1 MSARNRGSKQKAI
14 QKSNTCC
21 GSSVV
26 LFVISFIALG
36 LLSISFLTIFH
47 LKPLDYS
54 LLRKPT
60 VKTTTTLP
68 TKIINAPIIEKKT
81 VSESQITSLETTV
94 PLSIKI
100 VQKVETKSTVIQYT
114 LPVHPYYDKTDKKRG
129 FDVHFIHI
137 PKCGGTSMTA
147 ILREVA
153 CKLDSSRNK
162 DCCTNPGAY
171 IYTYICLQICMYRH
185 TSIYTIPIN

>member
-1 MSARNRGSKQKAI
+1 MSTRHRGSKQKAV

-21 GSSVV
+21 GSSIA
-26 LFVISFIALG
+26 LFIIAFIALG

-47 LKPLDYS
+47 LKPLEYS
-54 LLRKPT
+54 GLRTPILNEAS
-60 VKTTTTLP
+60 TLP
-68 TKIINAPIIEKKT
+68 TKFKTVPIFEKEIVLKTQTPLLETKVSNKIEKKAEIEAT
-81 VSESQITSLETTV
+81 NIHYE
-94 PLSIKI
+94 
-100 VQKVETKSTVIQYT
+100 

-153 CKLDSSRNK
+153 CKLDPLRNK

-171 IYTYICLQICMYRH
+171 MHVCMCIQICM
-185 TSIYTIPIN
+185 NV

>member
-1 MSARNRGSKQKAI
+1 MSTRNRGSKQKAI

-26 LFVISFIALG
+26 LFIISFIALG

-47 LKPLDYS
+47 LRPLELS
-54 LLRKPT
+54 LLRKPN

-68 TKIINAPIIEKKT
+68 TKIINTQILEKKT
-81 VSESQITSLETTV
+81 VSESQITPLETRL
-94 PLSIKI
+94 PLLVKI
-100 VQKVETKSTVIQYT
+100 DQKVKTKATIIPYK
-114 LPVHPYYDKTDKKRG
+114 LPVHPYYDKSDKKRG

-153 CKLDSSRNK
+153 CKLDPSRNE

-171 IYTYICLQICMYRH
+171 RIIYIYVFTDMYRH
-185 TSIYTIPIN
+185 ISIYTISIN